1 VGRLRRCLKNFSS
14 RRPKTTIPFYE
25 NIAREKDFVNGD
37 FDTSY
42 IDTHPHIF
50 FYDDDSSEVGKL
62 AGLIAEIHYAKEN
75 PFAG

>member
-1 VGRLRRCLKNFSS
+1 M
-14 RRPKTTIPFYE
+14 
-25 NIAREKDFVNGD
+25 NGD

-50 FYDDDSSEVGKL
+50 YYDDDSSEVGKL

-75 PFAG
+75 PFAK